1 MTRQEAFTLL
11 GVYILGMVWIILNNI
26 YDISLVLC
34 PTKILFGIP
43 CPGCGMTRA
52 VKLCLEGE
60 LLAHYLCRSW
70 NLGTYRFVYSNE
82 PCKDVQLQQI
92 DDVFLNIR
100 FEEEQNSSSSKTK
113 SKTTMNDKINM
124 LLMTYSKYFPDESM
138 MMIRDRFEAMDESK
152 TSMLYTLGLKD
163 PTMALILSIVAGGLG
178 IDRFYIGDTGLGIAK
193 LLTCGGCGIWT
204 IIDYFLIMKVTKEK
218 NLEKFITVM

>member
-1 MTRQEAFTLL
+1 M
-11 GVYILGMVWIILNNI
+11 
-26 YDISLVLC
+26 
-34 PTKILFGIP
+34 
-43 CPGCGMTRA
+43 
-52 VKLCLEGE
+52 
-60 LLAHYLCRSW
+60 
-70 NLGTYRFVYSNE
+70 GTYRFVYSNE

-138 MMIRDRFEAMDESK
+138 MMIQDRFEAMDESK
-152 TSMLYTLGLKD
+152 TSMLYTLGLED

>member
-1 MTRQEAFTLL
+1 M
-11 GVYILGMVWIILNNI
+11 
-26 YDISLVLC
+26 
-34 PTKILFGIP
+34 
-43 CPGCGMTRA
+43 
-52 VKLCLEGE
+52 
-60 LLAHYLCRSW
+60 
-70 NLGTYRFVYSNE
+70 GTYRFVYSNE

-100 FEEEQNSSSSKTK
+100 FEEEQIALPQKTK

-138 MMIRDRFEAMDESK
+138 MMIRDRFETMDESK